1 MNRLSKHVYRT
12 LSKRLLH
19 HIPRTYKDDCLKS
32 IQIHLLESNWWQ
44 NADTVALTI
53 PRKIELNVEP
63 IIEAAWRSGKRVVIP
78 KCFPKQNHQMEF
90 YVYTNRKELENV
102 YLDLYEPKDQPD
114 KLVPKETIDIIVVPG
129 LLFAPRGYRIGYG
142 GGYYDRYLA
151 DYPNRTVSLAMEDQ
165 LIDYVP
171 YDEYD
176 LPVDFVITEERI
188 INCEQER
195 KRYTFN

>member
-1 MNRLSKHVYRT
+1 M
-12 LSKRLLH
+12 
-19 HIPRTYKDDCLKS
+19 
-32 IQIHLLESNWWQ
+32 LESNWWQ

-78 KCFPKQNHQMEF
+78 KCFPKQNHQMDF

-114 KLVPKETIDIIVVPG
+114 KLVPKESIDIIVVPG
-129 LLFAPRGYRIGYG
+129 LLFDPRGYRIGYG

-188 INCEQER
+188 INCQQER